1 MSALADNMYTLFQNS
16 KMEGSYFLLFAI
28 SLVVLFSVNE
38 RKNKWLALYPV
49 AIVVLVVANP
59 VTVWLLSLVFPVLGN
74 YGQLIALIPLLI
86 YIPFAATELIVS
98 IKNSRARVALFL
110 ILLFL
115 ISVCGNLFG
124 LFGGDTK
131 IEENHYNDERKQI
144 IAYADEASR
153 NGALILAD
161 DEILPFITNYGD
173 NVPILY
179 GQDIMMFNSD
189 LGILDRYD
197 DGIIAIHN
205 MMWDKTEN
213 FNSITAMAY
222 AYGCDIIIVRRFDR
236 ARIFEGCY
244 DIDLQTENYLVYK
257 VHELR

>member
-1 MSALADNMYTLFQNS
+1 MSNLAVNMYTLFQNS
-16 KMEGSYFLLFAI
+16 KLEGSYFLLFAI
-28 SLVVLFSVNE
+28 SLVILYSVNE
-38 RKNKWLALYPV
+38 KKNKWLALYPV

-59 VTVWLLSLVFPVLGN
+59 ITVWLLSLVFPVLAN
-74 YGQLIALIPLLI
+74 YGQLPALIPLLV
-86 YIPFAATELIVS
+86 YIPFAATELIES
-98 IKNSRARVALFL
+98 IKSSKTRVVLFITMCL
-110 ILLFL
+110 L

-144 IAYADEASR
+144 IAYADEAAQDDIR
-153 NGALILAD
+153 ILAD

-173 NVPILY
+173 NVPLLY

-189 LGILDRYD
+189 LGIMDQYD
-197 DGIIAIHN
+197 EGIITIHN

-213 FNSITAMAY
+213 FGSITAMAY
-222 AYGCDIIIVRRFDR
+222 QYGCDIIIVKRFDG
-236 ARIFEGCY
+236 ARIFEGAY

-257 VHELR
+257 ARKLR